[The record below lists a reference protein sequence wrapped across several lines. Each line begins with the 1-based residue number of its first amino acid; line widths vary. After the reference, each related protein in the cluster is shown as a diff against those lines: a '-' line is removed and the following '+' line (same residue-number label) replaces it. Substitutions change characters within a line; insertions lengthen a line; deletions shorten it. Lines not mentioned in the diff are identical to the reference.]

1 MLALI
6 DLPRRIGYALRNG
19 PVETAAF
26 VRLSHRGDFDAIE
39 VDVRPRTGLAGR
51 VPAFE
56 HLEFSRRTK
65 ITDGHVRFAA
75 LGLENVTQ
83 FGPAPAVAEQIQQR
97 VLDLGDGIQAP
108 FPHLT
113 QRRRTE
119 VKPHAI
125 GDQPPHVRR
134 ANPPFHAHPFTGREG
149 ALQRGVKVFAVVGF
163 GRRIQ
168 NESGIRLAIE
178 RLLAPENILRN
189 TRSRAGGAGIEMV
202 RRARI
207 ALAPPLQRFQL
218 GMRVVVRAPLHVLE
232 APV

>member
-1 MLALI
+1 MLALV
-6 DLPRRIGYALRNG
+6 DLPWRISHAFGNG
-19 PVETAAF
+19 LVEAAAV
-26 VRLSHRGDFDAIE
+26 VRLSHWGDLDAVE

-56 HLEFSRRTK
+56 HLEFSWRTK
-65 ITDGHVRFAA
+65 ITNGDVCLAA
-75 LGLENVTQ
+75 LGLEDITQ
-83 FGPAPAVAEQIQQR
+83 FGPAPAVTEQIQQR

-134 ANPPFHAHPFTGREG
+134 TYPPFHAHPFTGLEG
-149 ALQRGVKVFAVVGF
+149 TLQRGVKVFAVVGF
-163 GRRIQ
+163 GGRIQ

-178 RLLAPENILRN
+178 RLLTTENILGN

-202 RRARI
+202 RRTRV

-218 GMRVVVRAPLHVLE
+218 GLRVVVRAPLHVLE